1 MVSPHAL
8 QPVVTVTG
16 IITFFGNRDRYH
28 LDVIF
33 IRSLSHLALY
43 IKEINIF
50 KKTQQINGRTCFD
63 DDDDVASVFI
73 LVGDRDE
80 AGLTAIGCGLFVM
93 PKDTEEEK
101 KSLKLMI
108 SFCQA
113 KLHKFLGVK
122 ADMLHN
128 ISFKISF
135 KISSLVHVENDL
147 VLIFL
152 APFY

>member
-33 IRSLSHLALY
+33 MRSLSHLALY

-101 KSLKLMI
+101 KSL
-108 SFCQA
+108 
-113 KLHKFLGVK
+113 
-122 ADMLHN
+122 
-128 ISFKISF
+128 
-135 KISSLVHVENDL
+135 
-147 VLIFL
+147 
-152 APFY
+152 